1 MTGGGLH
8 EFVSQRRT
16 LIEKGLLV
24 LVGVGVGLAIG
35 FLSSSST
42 ASIGGSV
49 LVGVLVAVGTYL
61 TIQVTRQGQITE
73 RISTAV
79 EQLAASKNGGP
90 DEVRVL
96 GGIYA
101 LERVAKES
109 SADYGTVMEIVTAYV
124 RKRVSKEL
132 PEGDRR
138 TSRDELPNDAQAA
151 LAVLARRSRP
161 PSGTPKLDLRDTD
174 LRRAK
179 LPDAHFEGALLRE
192 ADLCEADMR
201 KAHLNEADL
210 RGADLT
216 GAHLSGAT
224 GAELSSS
231 KGKPHC
237 GPIEE
242 CDLPD

>member
-1 MTGGGLH
+1 MAGGGLPD
-8 EFVSQRRT
+8 FVSQRRT

-49 LVGVLVAVGTYL
+49 LVGVLVAVGSYL
-61 TIQVTRQGQITE
+61 TIQVTRQGQIIE

-79 EQLAASKNGGP
+79 EHLAAKKNGVP
-90 DEVRVL
+90 DQVRVL

-109 SADYGTVMEIVTAYV
+109 SADYGTVMEILTAYV
-124 RKRVSKEL
+124 RGRVSKEL
-132 PEGDRR
+132 PEEARR

-151 LAVLARRSRP
+151 LAVLARRPRP

-174 LRRAK
+174 LRKAK
-179 LPDAHFEGALLRE
+179 LPDAHFDGALLRE
-192 ADLCEADMR
+192 ADLSEADMK
-201 KAHLNEADL
+201 KAHLGGADL
-210 RGADLT
+210 TGVDLT

-224 GAELSSS
+224 GADLSSS

-237 GPIEE
+237 GPAEE
-242 CDLPD
+242 CDSPE